1 MLQKTKLPYT
11 RLFAFLLAVFVA
23 IGALFSSVKPVHAA
37 DGTIDFHAGPS
48 IAYGDY
54 FTSRMTFDGSNTAY
68 CVEPLKRTPPSGTY
82 SYDLLEKTSP
92 LRKALYYLNGGYGY
106 DTVTK
111 EKYFQG
117 WSDDNAYVIG
127 HLAVAYIYAG
137 NTGDTGAFHGAPQ
150 SFIDKTLEVVQGI
163 SELPAPPENFRAF
176 LVPGNGNQTFAGSWY
191 QVPNGWIELQKSSA
205 NPSISDG
212 NGNYTLEGAKYGIYK
227 GDKLI
232 QTLTTDKNGYA
243 KSKELEEGSYTV
255 KEISAPAGFIVDATA
270 HDVNVKPEETSTV
283 KSSDIPQNNPI
294 SLILQKLD
302 LETGEGKPQGNSS
315 LANAEFTIKFY
326 TELSDTDPATSGKKP
341 VRTWVMKTNAS
352 GEMHFTKDY
361 FVSGDEFYY
370 ASDKKTVCLPIGTV
384 TIQETKAPK
393 NYFLNETVFVQK
405 ITGSGSQES
414 VSIYNASNVEEQVYR
429 GGVKV
434 QKRDLETQDTVS
446 QGNATLAGATFSI
459 TTLNEQPV
467 WVNGKLYQKDEMCL
481 TIITDENGLA
491 STEEKALPV
500 GHYRIE
506 ETQAP
511 TGYLKDGAKT
521 LEFEITK
528 DGEMVDLTSKDTSIA
543 NQVIRGGVKVQ
554 KRDIETGETKPQ
566 GNATLE
572 GATFTITNLST
583 HPVLV
588 NEKLYESGQVV
599 LTLKTDKSAEWNKHT
614 ANTNRGETSEDGIWF
629 GTSKPDD
636 SKGALI
642 YDTYILEEQRCE
654 TNEGMNLL
662 KIEVEVYRNHVV
674 IDMGTLTDD
683 RITIGTTALDK
694 DTESHLSKP
703 EEKIT
708 IIDTVEYE
716 GLKKGQSYKLLGTLM
731 DKETGKP
738 IEVDGNPVTAET
750 TFKPKKTSGSTEVKF
765 TFDATSLRGKTIV
778 VFEELYQDDL
788 KLAVHADIEDEDQTI
803 YFPEIKTTAKDAHTD
818 SNLSLAGKEVT
829 LVDTVTYKNLLPG
842 KEYVMTGTL
851 MDKETGEAVVIDDKK
866 VTAETTF
873 TPETAEGTVDVQFT
887 LDGSTLAG
895 KTVVV
900 FESVSYEG
908 KEFAVHADLK
918 DDGQTIYFPEI
929 KTTAKDNVS
938 GNHYAKPEK
947 EITLIDT
954 VSYQNLIPGK
964 EYTLTGTLMD
974 KETKKPLEVDG
985 KPITAQTTFTPEKAD
1000 GNVELSFTFDASAL
1014 RGKTIV
1020 VFESVS
1026 YKEKEIA
1033 VHADIDDHEQSIY
1046 FPEIK
1051 TTAKDGAD
1059 DDKEVLSSKEAT
1071 IIDTVTYKNLI
1082 PKAKYKL
1089 VGILMDKETG
1099 KAILVNEKTVT
1110 AETEF
1115 SPKESDGSVDV
1126 TFTFDASELNGHD
1139 VVVFEKLFLLDG
1151 DVETEIT
1158 SHEDIKDEGQTV
1170 KLTETPKE
1178 PPKTTPPVKTG
1189 DDTTLLPF
1197 IILAG
1202 TALLTAIG
1210 FGVLYFKKRKK

>member
-543 NQVIRGGVKVQ
+543 
-554 KRDIETGETKPQ
+554 
-566 GNATLE
+566 
-572 GATFTITNLST
+572 
-583 HPVLV
+583 
-588 NEKLYESGQVV
+588 
-599 LTLKTDKSAEWNKHT
+599 
-614 ANTNRGETSEDGIWF
+614 
-629 GTSKPDD
+629 
-636 SKGALI
+636 
-642 YDTYILEEQRCE
+642 
-654 TNEGMNLL
+654 
-662 KIEVEVYRNHVV
+662 
-674 IDMGTLTDD
+674 
-683 RITIGTTALDK
+683 
-694 DTESHLSKP
+694 
-703 EEKIT
+703 
-708 IIDTVEYE
+708 
-716 GLKKGQSYKLLGTLM
+716 
-731 DKETGKP
+731 
-738 IEVDGNPVTAET
+738 
-750 TFKPKKTSGSTEVKF
+750 
-765 TFDATSLRGKTIV
+765 
-778 VFEELYQDDL
+778 
-788 KLAVHADIEDEDQTI
+788 
-803 YFPEIKTTAKDAHTD
+803 
-818 SNLSLAGKEVT
+818 
-829 LVDTVTYKNLLPG
+829 
-842 KEYVMTGTL
+842 
-851 MDKETGEAVVIDDKK
+851 
-866 VTAETTF
+866 
-873 TPETAEGTVDVQFT
+873 
-887 LDGSTLAG
+887 
-895 KTVVV
+895 
-900 FESVSYEG
+900 
-908 KEFAVHADLK
+908 
-918 DDGQTIYFPEI
+918 
-929 KTTAKDNVS
+929 
-938 GNHYAKPEK
+938 
-947 EITLIDT
+947 
-954 VSYQNLIPGK
+954 
-964 EYTLTGTLMD
+964 
-974 KETKKPLEVDG
+974 
-985 KPITAQTTFTPEKAD
+985 
-1000 GNVELSFTFDASAL
+1000 
-1014 RGKTIV
+1014 TIV

>member
-1 MLQKTKLPYT
+1 
-11 RLFAFLLAVFVA
+11 
-23 IGALFSSVKPVHAA
+23 
-37 DGTIDFHAGPS
+37 
-48 IAYGDY
+48 
-54 FTSRMTFDGSNTAY
+54 
-68 CVEPLKRTPPSGTY
+68 
-82 SYDLLEKTSP
+82 
-92 LRKALYYLNGGYGY
+92 
-106 DTVTK
+106 
-111 EKYFQG
+111 
-117 WSDDNAYVIG
+117 
-127 HLAVAYIYAG
+127 
-137 NTGDTGAFHGAPQ
+137 
-150 SFIDKTLEVVQGI
+150 
-163 SELPAPPENFRAF
+163 
-176 LVPGNGNQTFAGSWY
+176 
-191 QVPNGWIELQKSSA
+191 
-205 NPSISDG
+205 
-212 NGNYTLEGAKYGIYK
+212 
-227 GDKLI
+227 
-232 QTLTTDKNGYA
+232 
-243 KSKELEEGSYTV
+243 
-255 KEISAPAGFIVDATA
+255 
-270 HDVNVKPEETSTV
+270 
-283 KSSDIPQNNPI
+283 
-294 SLILQKLD
+294 
-302 LETGEGKPQGNSS
+302 
-315 LANAEFTIKFY
+315 
-326 TELSDTDPATSGKKP
+326 
-341 VRTWVMKTNAS
+341 
-352 GEMHFTKDY
+352 
-361 FVSGDEFYY
+361 
-370 ASDKKTVCLPIGTV
+370 
-384 TIQETKAPK
+384 
-393 NYFLNETVFVQK
+393 
-405 ITGSGSQES
+405 
-414 VSIYNASNVEEQVYR
+414 
-429 GGVKV
+429 
-434 QKRDLETQDTVS
+434 
-446 QGNATLAGATFSI
+446 
-459 TTLNEQPV
+459 
-467 WVNGKLYQKDEMCL
+467 
-481 TIITDENGLA
+481 
-491 STEEKALPV
+491 
-500 GHYRIE
+500 
-506 ETQAP
+506 
-511 TGYLKDGAKT
+511 
-521 LEFEITK
+521 
-528 DGEMVDLTSKDTSIA
+528 
-543 NQVIRGGVKVQ
+543 
-554 KRDIETGETKPQ
+554 
-566 GNATLE
+566 
-572 GATFTITNLST
+572 
-583 HPVLV
+583 
-588 NEKLYESGQVV
+588 
-599 LTLKTDKSAEWNKHT
+599 
-614 ANTNRGETSEDGIWF
+614 
-629 GTSKPDD
+629 
-636 SKGALI
+636 
-642 YDTYILEEQRCE
+642 
-654 TNEGMNLL
+654 MNLL

-703 EEKIT
+703 EKKIT

-738 IEVDGNPVTAET
+738 IEVDGKPVTAET

-788 KLAVHADIEDEDQTI
+788 KLAVHTDIEDEDQTI

-829 LVDTVTYKNLLPG
+829 LVDTVTYKNLLPR

-851 MDKETGEAVVIDDKK
+851 MDKETGEAVVIGDKK

-887 LDGSTLAG
+887 FDGSTLAG

-918 DDGQTIYFPEI
+918 DEGQTIYFPKI

-954 VSYQNLIPGK
+954 VSYQNLIPEK

-1178 PPKTTPPVKTG
+1178 PVKTG

-1210 FGVLYFKKRKK
+1210 FGVLYFKKQKK